1 MKINISFK
9 EANQLLDIRDE
20 SVKETD
26 TSRGLQLFILALL
39 CGFMALLPLK
49 NSTVITIILILII
62 VISYIYYFT
71 LKSSNKLLEDFG
83 WQLAKYIMLQTIT
96 VSLILG
102 IRVDGG
108 RPFGDFYMIV
118 ALCYLL
124 LIAAFSY
131 FRCKAMMLN
140 YLKSNNI
147 NLKKSASIKIWDKGF
162 SKLLI
167 GLLVMII
174 LGTQIYRLSKWWF
187 IGDDSSISVISIQ
200 NEWLGALVVLV
211 GGIFLLLLL
220 IIFSLL
226 PTLAF
231 NPKIITKGML
241 LKKYA
246 TEFQQENARSCQ

>member
-1 MKINISFK
+1 MKIKISFK
-9 EANQLLDIRDE
+9 EANHLLDIRDE
-20 SVKETD
+20 RAKETD
-26 TSRGLQLFILALL
+26 TLRGLQLFILALF

-49 NSTVITIILILII
+49 NSIVITSILILII
-62 VISYIYYFT
+62 VISYIYYCT

-102 IRVDGG
+102 IRVNGD
-108 RPFGDFYMIV
+108 RPFGDFYILV
-118 ALCYLL
+118 ALCYLF
-124 LIAAFSY
+124 LIAVFSY
-131 FRCKAMMLN
+131 FRCKAMILN

-167 GLLVMII
+167 GMLVMII

-187 IGDDSSISVISIQ
+187 IGDDSSLSVISIQ
-200 NEWLGALVVLV
+200 NEWLGALVVLA

-231 NPKIITKGML
+231 NPKIITNGIL

-246 TEFQQENARSCQ
+246 TEFQQENARSNQ

>member
-1 MKINISFK
+1 MKIKISFK

-20 SVKETD
+20 SAKETD
-26 TSRGLQLFILALL
+26 TLRGLKLFILALF
-39 CGFMALLPLK
+39 CGFMALLPWK
-49 NSTVITIILILII
+49 NSVVMTIILILII

-71 LKSSNKLLEDFG
+71 LKSSNKLLENFG
-83 WQLAKYIMLQTIT
+83 WELAKYVMLQTIT
-96 VSLILG
+96 LSLILG
-102 IRVDGG
+102 IRIDGG

-118 ALCYLL
+118 ALSYLV
-124 LIAAFSY
+124 LIAVFSY
-131 FRCKAMMLN
+131 FRCKAMILN

-167 GLLVMII
+167 GMLVMVI

-187 IGDDSSISVISIQ
+187 TGDDSSLSVISIQ

-226 PTLAF
+226 PTLVF
-231 NPKIITKGML
+231 NPKIITNGIL

-246 TEFQQENARSCQ
+246 TEFQQENARSNQ